1 MCLSL
6 KSVDGLTFEEAQ
18 YSLCELIASEAR
30 RFKYL
35 LNSDRLDD
43 DEKKLYRDLI
53 SLQEG

>member
-35 LNSDRLDD
+35 QNSDRLDD
-43 DEKKLYRDLI
+43 DEKKFC
-53 SLQEG
+53 SLLC